1 MRHAPT
7 IALAPEEEKILLGWA
22 SDPSH
27 GERRARRSRIVLG
40 AARGRTNAEIAA
52 ELATSPETVARWRSR
67 FRVTG
72 LDGMEREAPRSGD
85 ARRIPPALVARIL
98 DATTDAQGAPS
109 GGWSTRSLAK
119 ALRVNH
125 MLVHRV
131 WKAHGLLDDRP
142 PVSALG
148 SGYAAAVDVAGAIL
162 TPGVRAVV
170 FAVVPDTGG
179 AVGTSVV
186 PDPSSEV
193 SVVALAADPD
203 ASSDRLVRRVRR
215 LERIPRNRLVPAA
228 SGDPLR
234 VFLRALE
241 RKVPSPARLDVV
253 VDRGED
259 RLDPRTRAWLGA
271 HPRFRL
277 VTPAPGQRWS
287 RAVGAWLARW
297 QRRPGSGAW
306 FRSAASFDQA
316 FLVSSDRRKSGLDR
330 LAWSG
335 RST

>member
-1 MRHAPT
+1 MRHAPR
-7 IALAPEEEKILLGWA
+7 IALAPEEEKILERWA

-27 GERRARRSRIVLG
+27 GARRARRSRIVLG

-52 ELATSPETVARWRSR
+52 ELATSPETVARWRAR

-72 LDGMEREAPRSGD
+72 LEGMEREAPRSGD
-85 ARRIPPALVARIL
+85 AHRIPPALVAQIL
-98 DATTDAQGAPS
+98 DATADAQGAPA
-109 GGWSTRSLAK
+109 GGWSTRSLAR

-142 PVSALG
+142 PPSAPG
-148 SGYAAAVDVAGAIL
+148 SGYAASVDVAGAIL

-170 FAVVPDTGG
+170 FAVVPDAGG
-179 AVGTSVV
+179 TVATSVV
-186 PDPSSEV
+186 PDPSSVV
-193 SVVALAADPD
+193 SVAALAADPE
-203 ASSDRLVRRVRR
+203 AASDRVVRRVRR
-215 LERIPRNRLVPAA
+215 LERIPRNRLLPAA
-228 SGDPLR
+228 SGGPFR

-241 RKVPSPARLDVV
+241 RKVAAPARLDIL
-253 VDRGED
+253 VDRGLN
-259 RLDPRTRAWLGA
+259 RIDPRTRAWLGS

-277 VTPAPGQRWS
+277 VTPAPGQGWS
-287 RAVGAWLARW
+287 RAVGAWLSRW

-306 FRSAASFDQA
+306 FLSAASFDQA
-316 FLVSSDRRKSGLDR
+316 FRGSSGRRQPGPDR

-335 RST
+335 PST